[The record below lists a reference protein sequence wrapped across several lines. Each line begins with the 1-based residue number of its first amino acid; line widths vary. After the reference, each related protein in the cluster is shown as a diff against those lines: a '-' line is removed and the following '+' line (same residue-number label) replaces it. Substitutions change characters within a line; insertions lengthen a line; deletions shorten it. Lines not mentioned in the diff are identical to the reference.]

1 MRQLCGAAA
10 GVVGNR
16 ATNYMSQAGLCMPG
30 ARYQVLH
37 CSHTAWCDGRHVQ
50 RRRGRYS
57 TEDLI
62 GMRVEMAEA
71 QLHQAGALLATDV
84 SAEVASARK
93 SEAAIVARRSSAMQG
108 RVRKSGTG
116 SLRGSL
122 EAVDNQQSQ
131 QQQQRRGQGSTAA
144 GTYSATGRSARRRQP
159 GRERGSRRQRPRTA
173 ASAEAWAS
181 VMESVGPAS
190 LRASTSRAPMQLGLE
205 SPSDASSAASTSSSH
220 PSPSPQAAGTRPSV
234 VVDLKSARELE
245 APKSVGAWSHTSD
258 ASSHLHT

>member
-1 MRQLCGAAA
+1 
-10 GVVGNR
+10 
-16 ATNYMSQAGLCMPG
+16 
-30 ARYQVLH
+30 
-37 CSHTAWCDGRHVQ
+37 
-50 RRRGRYS
+50 
-57 TEDLI
+57 
-62 GMRVEMAEA
+62 MRVEMAEA

-122 EAVDNQQSQ
+122 EAADNQQS
-131 QQQQRRGQGSTAA
+131 QQQRRGQGSTAA
-144 GTYSATGRSARRRQP
+144 GTYSATGRSARRQL

-190 LRASTSRAPMQLGLE
+190 LRTSTSRAPMQLGLE

-220 PSPSPQAAGTRPSV
+220 PSPSAQAAGTRPSV